1 MPDHAPPPDRAEVE
15 DELARIEQGHAFRGS
30 ARHRKLLRHLVQRAL
45 EGDLAALKESVIA
58 VEVFGRSVE
67 RFDPRRDTI
76 VRVEARRLRQR
87 LDAHYRGS
95 GRQTTL
101 RIVLPVG
108 SYVPQVRRHAPP
120 PAKASRR
127 ARDLCERG
135 EHFLRQPLSLHSLQQ
150 ALARFDA
157 ALQLSPD
164 WAPAHVGRGRALLN
178 LATGWYEPPGPAA
191 EQAGAALDRALQI
204 EPGQPVALA
213 LRAAIASQ
221 FDRDWPR
228 ARALFAQALQ
238 AAPEH
243 AFVHAALG
251 AHLLKHGL
259 FDEAE
264 HALQRARQLDPLYV
278 NARSHMVNLRI
289 SQRRYDEA
297 EAELEALNDVAGPSI
312 GALGLQ
318 AALALWRGR
327 FADGVAL
334 YRRTCEAL
342 PEVPM
347 CRLALAGALA
357 ADGRL
362 DEADALQA
370 RVVAEVPPDRLSPYL
385 LAIFECW
392 RRRPD
397 EAFVQLERALALRE
411 PQATQIPDD
420 PSFDALRA
428 DPRWPSLVQR
438 ARRP

>member
-1 MPDHAPPPDRAEVE
+1 MPDQAPSPDRAEVE
-15 DELARIEQGHAFRGS
+15 LELARIEQGHAFRSS

-45 EGDLAALKESVIA
+45 EGDQAALKESVIA
-58 VEVFGRSVE
+58 VEVFGRPADQ
-67 RFDPRRDTI
+67 FDPRQDTI

-87 LDAHYRGS
+87 LAEHYRGS
-95 GRQTTL
+95 GRQAPL

-108 SYVPQVRRHAPP
+108 SYVPVVRRQTPP
-120 PAKASRR
+120 PQASRR

-191 EQAGAALDRALQI
+191 AQAGAALDRALLL

-264 HALQRARQLDPLYV
+264 QALQRARQLDPLYV

-289 SQRRYDEA
+289 AQRRYDEA
-297 EAELEALNDVAGPSI
+297 EAELDALNDVAGPSI
-312 GALGLQ
+312 GSLGLQ
-318 AALALWRGR
+318 AAMALWRGR

-362 DEADALQA
+362 AEADALQA
-370 RVVAEVPPDRLSPYL
+370 QVVAEVPPDHLSPYL
-385 LAIFECW
+385 LAIFERW
-392 RRRPD
+392 RGRPD
-397 EAFVQLERALALRE
+397 EAFAQLERALALRE
-411 PQATQIPDD
+411 PQATQVPDD
-420 PSFDALRA
+420 PSFDALRT
-428 DPRWPSLVQR
+428 DPRWPSLVRR